1 MFRTAAK
8 KIAHNST
15 IPVLGVNKDLRTLQE
30 LITAEKSVLNSLQ
43 RLSADLVK
51 ASEALKAWG
60 IGEGDDLGDVLTASC
75 TLFLHFAEALANY
88 ANHEIP
94 VREHMKSIRTR
105 EERLD
110 DLRRR
115 RKSLHSDAD
124 SAEKKLGKMS
134 PDNKNLQVQTD
145 LLNKLRDE
153 IHIMDADIM
162 AEEASL
168 GDYKRTSA
176 KAWMGLKFGGLA
188 ECSEKG
194 VIIGEFGK
202 MLVAE
207 IPLDTTEPGL
217 PRSVYQGHSNTEAL
231 VADARRALTNVVF
244 SHEPNP
250 NRLPNLRYSPELP
263 GIPFAHRHSQ
273 LSYGGDTSRRTSMS
287 PSSISMPMP
296 STDETSRLSQILRS
310 PTTQFPQPSLYPPPR
325 QQSLSYEQLQSPTP
339 PPGSEAAEF
348 GVLPDPF
355 SPSTGPQGGRF
366 ATFPVKAVGPR
377 PPPPR
382 SSQLYGTHGAGV
394 DRPPSLD
401 LDRPSDSFS
410 SSVADALGQEF
421 EFEKGGLK
429 SSSSGAG
436 PVDEKRG
443 SMSSQRRS
451 YSPPPPQYSAV
462 FGPQEFES
470 LNRKGNHNSQL
481 AYMANPDEEEEGLQS
496 TEGRDDRRVTFEEL
510 REPEAEESK
519 AESDAAVSSRAE
531 QDASEEAMQRSDASH
546 SNVSAEAT
554 RAAPPQSTPPQPE
567 SVAARPSTGSEQPT
581 YTIPEVS
588 SRPREPSPP
597 LDGEKALNAAAARE
611 VSRELDALMFSV
623 SPQPQPQPSAADAP
637 PADRT
642 PSPLQPPRV
651 PFGAR
656 SVSPRPNIEIS
667 TSQPGSPRLG
677 PQYVRA
683 RDRSLASPSSI
694 SSASNGDQGTI
705 PPVTTSSR
713 FSADRGPASPTAPS
727 ISIARGTPSP
737 APSGMSSGTP
747 FRTPPELPGASFYSL
762 SSAVTGSGTS
772 FASGGGKISAAAFRR
787 QQMRSP
793 SMPTLDPPSSADTGP
808 LVVKKRPL
816 PQSPSA
822 QASGWSAQNAGAIP
836 RVPSAGRR
844 ISQSPT
850 RHEGAGSEDEYDY
863 VSAYA
868 NETENGSGRGDGGYA
883 QGKFATNL
891 EDGSGLR

>member
-30 LITAEKSVLNSLQ
+30 LITAEKSVLNSDSGRLQ

-355 SPSTGPQGGRF
+355 SPST
-366 ATFPVKAVGPR
+366 
-377 PPPPR
+377 
-382 SSQLYGTHGAGV
+382 
-394 DRPPSLD
+394 
-401 LDRPSDSFS
+401 
-410 SSVADALGQEF
+410 
-421 EFEKGGLK
+421 
-429 SSSSGAG
+429 
-436 PVDEKRG
+436 VDEKRG
-443 SMSSQRRS
+443 STSSQRRS

-531 QDASEEAMQRSDASH
+531 QDASEGAMQRSDASH

-597 LDGEKALNAAAARE
+597 LDEEKALNAAAARE

-737 APSGMSSGTP
+737 APSGMSSSTP

-772 FASGGGKISAAAFRR
+772 FASSGGKISAAAFRR
-787 QQMRSP
+787 QQLRSP
-793 SMPTLDPPSSADTGP
+793 STPTLDPLSSADTGP